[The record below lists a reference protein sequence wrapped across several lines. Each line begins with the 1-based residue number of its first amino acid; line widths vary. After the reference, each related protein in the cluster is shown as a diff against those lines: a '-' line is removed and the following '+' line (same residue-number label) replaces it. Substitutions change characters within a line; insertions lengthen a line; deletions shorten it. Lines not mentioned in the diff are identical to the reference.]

1 MKNLRV
7 FAAITLVSLSL
18 YSCSLNRSVGSGKT
32 KTKVKGLDPKETN
45 PSRAVI
51 NATGDGMSP
60 GINSG
65 QRGVGSEPN
74 ARAIADQAIARANN
88 VSRES
93 VVKVDPIRVTDGLL
107 QPGRAAGK
115 ISIGQ
120 NAEDVYKAMGKP
132 DGGDAAMGKAVAYW
146 HQKGEAADHAT
157 SIYTARDT
165 GENPIARVRQIRV
178 SSTAFKTENGMGV
191 GSTLAEIQKAYHVT
205 KSETY
210 KVGGQSYTVY
220 SDPSGISFEVDT
232 KGNCVAVIIYTKGAQ
247 PGSYLSLRPTN

>member
-7 FAAITLVSLSL
+7 YAAITLVSLSL
-18 YSCSLNRSVGSGKT
+18 SACSSRRSSEGSRKT
-32 KTKVKGLDPKETN
+32 RVTGVDPKVTN

-60 GINSG
+60 GINSS

-191 GSTLAEIQKAYHVT
+191 GSSLADIQKAFHVT
-205 KSETY
+205 KSETF
-210 KVGGQSYTVY
+210 KVEGKSYTVY
-220 SDPSGISFEVDT
+220 SDPSGISFEIDAE
-232 KGNCVAVIIYTKGAQ
+232 GNCVAVIVYTKGAQ
-247 PGSYLSLRPTN
+247 PGSYLSLRPVK